1 MTEKGNQ
8 DAIFQA
14 AGPLKL
20 KARTLM
26 VQGTSSSVG
35 KSVLVAGLCRIL
47 RQDGYR
53 VAPFKSQNM
62 ALNSYVTAEGGEI
75 GRAQA
80 VQAAAAGIPPSV
92 AMNPVLLKPQADGGS
107 QIVIRGRASG
117 WLSAAEYYKK
127 TPELMEVISESLTS
141 LGNDYDIIVIEGAG
155 SPAEINLKER
165 EIVNMR
171 TARLAGAPVLLAGDI
186 DRGGV
191 FAAFVGTLALL
202 DDAERAYVKSFIV
215 NKFRGD
221 IKLLL
226 PGLEMLEARTGL
238 PVLGVVPYFRDIR
251 IAEEDSVFLEER
263 RNTDG
268 QSGLEIAVIKL
279 PHISNYDDFDPLETD
294 GVNLRYVTRP
304 AELGHP
310 QLIILPGTKSTVNA
324 LNFVRDSGLAAAIH
338 EMSGKGIPVIG
349 ICGGYQMLGR
359 TILDPDGVES
369 GTSEIEGLGLLDVV
383 TRFAPVKATRQV
395 QGRVT
400 ADRGLLTGL
409 RGMPVTGYEIHMG
422 QTESTE
428 AVFQIANSDRHADGS
443 ISADGSVWG
452 TYLHGVFGATEFRRG
467 LLDNLRRAAGIS
479 PDAYPGE
486 AETADPYDQLA
497 DLLRESLDMPRLYQ
511 IIEEGIDG

>member
-1 MTEKGNQ
+1 
-8 DAIFQA
+8 
-14 AGPLKL
+14 
-20 KARTLM
+20 

-107 QIVIRGRASG
+107 QIVIQGRARG
-117 WLSAAEYYKK
+117 WLSAAEYYRK
-127 TPELMEVISESLTS
+127 TPELLEVISDSLIS
-141 LGNDYDIIVIEGAG
+141 LGDEYDIIVIEGAG

-171 TARLAGAPVLLAGDI
+171 TARLASAPVLLAGDI

-221 IKLLL
+221 LKLLL

-251 IAEEDSVFLEER
+251 IPEEDSVFLEER
-263 RNTDG
+263 RNADG
-268 QSGLEIAVIKL
+268 RDGLEIAVIKL
-279 PHISNYDDFDPLETD
+279 PHISNYDDFDPLEAD

-304 AELGHP
+304 EDLGNP

-324 LNFVRDSGLAAAIH
+324 LNFVRDFGLAAAIR
-338 EMSGKGIPVIG
+338 ERSSRGVPVIG

-369 GTSEIEGLGLLDVV
+369 VTSEIKGLGMLDVV

-400 ADRGLLTGL
+400 ADRGILKGL
-409 RGMPVTGYEIHMG
+409 SSIPVTGYEIHMG
-422 QTESTE
+422 QTESPE
-428 AVFQIANSDRHADGS
+428 AVFEIGGTAGGACHADGNL
-443 ISADGSVWG
+443 SANGNVIG
-452 TYLHGVFGATEFRRG
+452 TYLHGIFASAEFRRG
-467 LLDNLRRAAGIS
+467 LLDNLRRTAGIS
-479 PDAYPGE
+479 HEGYSSDAEMP
-486 AETADPYDQLA
+486 DPYDQLA
-497 DLLRESLDMPRLYQ
+497 DLLRESLDMTRLYQ
-511 IIEEGIDG
+511 IIREGIHG